1 MALLFRRQIYLSSA
15 LLFFF
20 KLTIG
25 KKFICKLIDKM
36 SHSVDTDETANS
48 ELSHLYLRCLQT
60 PIIIACGS
68 ETVNGKLSNAKFI
81 TYVRL

>member
-1 MALLFRRQIYLSSA
+1 
-15 LLFFF
+15 
-20 KLTIG
+20 
-25 KKFICKLIDKM
+25 M
-36 SHSVDTDETANS
+36 SHSIDTDETANS

-68 ETVNGKLSNAKFI
+68 ERVNGKLSNAKFI